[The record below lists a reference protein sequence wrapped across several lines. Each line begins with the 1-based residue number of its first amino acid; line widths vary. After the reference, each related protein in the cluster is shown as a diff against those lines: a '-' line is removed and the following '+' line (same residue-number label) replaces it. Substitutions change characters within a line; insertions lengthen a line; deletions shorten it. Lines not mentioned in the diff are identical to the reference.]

1 MSTNP
6 IYSYPGCYTQPMVQ
20 QQPVQGYP
28 NPYPQGDAYV
38 NRLNAEI
45 YAKQLE
51 TRCVML
57 KDMLEADDVSLREKE
72 VIRPMY
78 DADLREWNAYKQ
90 QINVS

>member
-6 IYSYPGCYTQPMVQ
+6 IYSYPGYYAQPMVQ
-20 QQPVQGYP
+20 NYP
-28 NPYPQGDAYV
+28 NPYPQGDEFV

-51 TRCVML
+51 TRCTLLKEML
-57 KDMLEADDVSLREKE
+57 DAEDVSIREKE
-72 VIRPMY
+72 IVRPMY
-78 DADLREWNAYKQ
+78 DAALRDWNAYKQ